1 MAKNKKAFLKAYLLQ
16 QAKITRLKEML
27 SAHPEESQNYNAQ
40 IEECLKIR
48 QEIEQK
54 ISAID
59 NDILKELLTQKYI
72 CGKTLEEISL
82 IMNYS
87 KRHVERLHITAMEKL
102 EI

>member
-16 QAKITRLKEML
+16 QAKITRLKEMI
-27 SAHPEESQNYNAQ
+27 STHPEESEKYNAQ
-40 IEECLKIR
+40 IEESLIIR
-48 QEIEQK
+48 QETEQK
-54 ISAID
+54 ISAMD
-59 NDILKELLTQKYI
+59 NEILKELLTQKYI

-87 KRHVERLHITAMEKL
+87 KRHVERLHITAIEKL